1 MSVLLTMVAVNTC
14 VQILLEV
21 FTAPA
26 TLVSIWAMMYS
37 VQVYILMIISS
48 VDAYISDINECSQ
61 GISGCSQQCINSIGS
76 YKCDCNT
83 GYYLSSNNHTCLGNQ
98 LLHDAFVYF
107 VHYRYWWMFD
117 S

>member
-1 MSVLLTMVAVNTC
+1 
-14 VQILLEV
+14 
-21 FTAPA
+21 
-26 TLVSIWAMMYS
+26 MYS
-37 VQVYILMIISS
+37 VQVCINIISS

-98 LLHDAFVYF
+98 FLHDVFVYF
-107 VHYRYWWMFD
+107 VHYIQILMNVQ
-117 S
+117 

>member
-21 FTAPA
+21 FTVPA

-37 VQVYILMIISS
+37 VQVCINIINS
-48 VDAYISDINECSQ
+48 VDASILDINECSQ

-98 LLHDAFVYF
+98 FLHDVFVYF
-107 VHYRYWWMFD
+107 VHYIQILMNVQ
-117 S
+117 